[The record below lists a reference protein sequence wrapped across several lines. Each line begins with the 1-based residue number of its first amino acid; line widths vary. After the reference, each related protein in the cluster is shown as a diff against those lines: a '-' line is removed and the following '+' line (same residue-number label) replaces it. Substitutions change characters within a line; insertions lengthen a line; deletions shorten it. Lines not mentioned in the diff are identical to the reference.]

1 MKLSSLPFLTGAIAR
16 LTPTPRTRLAHP
28 APIRLNSI
36 IKPSKSPVIM
46 FQTFHRDVSGDAL
59 CVNTAGV
66 TGRGF
71 LQRCPHPP
79 GTPGL
84 STQGNLWV
92 LLLPASLQ
100 AGAEGGLLLETQKLL
115 HEVHSTCTPLLGL
128 EQRGWVPHAPMGPS
142 LLTKPPQHPPAAPT
156 HCVPTHPTPP
166 AAGFGHAGGCPL
178 LGSLNSSSHPRG

>member
-59 CVNTAGV
+59 CVSTAGV

-71 LQRCPHPP
+71 VQKMPTSPRHP
-79 GTPGL
+79 
-84 STQGNLWV
+84 
-92 LLLPASLQ
+92 
-100 AGAEGGLLLETQKLL
+100 GA
-115 HEVHSTCTPLLGL
+115 
-128 EQRGWVPHAPMGPS
+128 
-142 LLTKPPQHPPAAPT
+142 QHPGEPLSAPAASEL
-156 HCVPTHPTPP
+156 
-166 AAGFGHAGGCPL
+166 A
-178 LGSLNSSSHPRG
+178 SRG